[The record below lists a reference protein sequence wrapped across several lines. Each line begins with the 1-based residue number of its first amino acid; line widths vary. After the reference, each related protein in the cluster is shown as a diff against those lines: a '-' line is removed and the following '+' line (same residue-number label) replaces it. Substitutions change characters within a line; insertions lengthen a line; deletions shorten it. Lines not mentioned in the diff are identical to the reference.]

1 MVSEQQYILVID
13 DHSII
18 AQDCQYQ
25 FTQAGLPWTVQWVP
39 SLHTAEGLPV
49 PELGAVDGRPV
60 PDLAILELRLEDGS
74 TPTDNIRE
82 LNERSIP
89 VIIYT
94 SGDERVLVREAI
106 AAGVLAIVRKSAPDG
121 ELIDAATAAL
131 DGIPS
136 AGLDWASTLDTDGDF
151 VKEHLT
157 STEARVLA
165 CYALGATSAAV
176 AQETGL
182 SLCTVNTYVSRI
194 RDKYRAVGRPV
205 RSRVDLFR
213 RAVEDGLIPC
223 ACCS

>member
-25 FTQAGLPWTVQWVP
+25 FTQAGLPWTVQWVL

-151 VKEHLT
+151 VTEHLT
-157 STEARVLA
+157 PSEVRI
-165 CYALGATSAAV
+165 
-176 AQETGL
+176 L
-182 SLCTVNTYVSRI
+182 SLYAMGAKPVTVARELGCTVPTVNTCMARI
-194 RDKYRAVGRPV
+194 REKYRKAGYRIV
-205 RSRVDLFR
+205 
-213 RAVEDGLIPC
+213 
-223 ACCS
+223 

>member
-74 TPTDNIRE
+74 TPTGNIRE

-151 VKEHLT
+151 VTEHLT
-157 STEARVLA
+157 PSEVRI
-165 CYALGATSAAV
+165 
-176 AQETGL
+176 L
-182 SLCTVNTYVSRI
+182 SLYAMGAKSVTVARELGCTVPTVNTCMARI
-194 RDKYRAVGRPV
+194 REKYRKAGYRIV
-205 RSRVDLFR
+205 
-213 RAVEDGLIPC
+213 
-223 ACCS
+223 

>member
-1 MVSEQQYILVID
+1 MASEQRYVLVID
-13 DHSII
+13 DHNII
-18 AQDCQYQ
+18 AQGCQYQ

-74 TPTDNIRE
+74 TPTDNVRE
-82 LNERSIP
+82 LNELSVP

-136 AGLDWASTLDTDGDF
+136 AGLDWASALDTDGDF
-151 VKEHLT
+151 VAEHLAP
-157 STEARVLA
+157 SEVRI
-165 CYALGATSAAV
+165 
-176 AQETGL
+176 L
-182 SLCTVNTYVSRI
+182 SLYAMGAKSVTVARELGCTVPTVNTCMARI
-194 RDKYRAVGRPV
+194 REKYRKVGRPADT
-205 RSRVDLFR
+205 RVDLFL
-213 RAVEDGLIPC
+213 RAAEDGLVGYRV
-223 ACCS
+223 A

>member
-74 TPTDNIRE
+74 TPTDNVRE
-82 LNERSIP
+82 LNELSVP

-151 VKEHLT
+151 VTEHLT
-157 STEARVLA
+157 PSEVRI
-165 CYALGATSAAV
+165 
-176 AQETGL
+176 L
-182 SLCTVNTYVSRI
+182 SLYAMGAKPVTVARELGCTVPTVNTCMARI
-194 RDKYRAVGRPV
+194 REKYRKAGYRIV
-205 RSRVDLFR
+205 
-213 RAVEDGLIPC
+213 
-223 ACCS
+223 

>member
-106 AAGVLAIVRKSAPDG
+106 AAGVLAIVRR
-121 ELIDAATAAL
+121 TA
-131 DGIPS
+131 
-136 AGLDWASTLDTDGDF
+136 
-151 VKEHLT
+151 
-157 STEARVLA
+157 
-165 CYALGATSAAV
+165 
-176 AQETGL
+176 
-182 SLCTVNTYVSRI
+182 N
-194 RDKYRAVGRPV
+194 
-205 RSRVDLFR
+205 
-213 RAVEDGLIPC
+213 
-223 ACCS
+223 

>member
-131 DGIPS
+131 VGIPS

-151 VKEHLT
+151 VTEHLT
-157 STEARVLA
+157 PSEVRI
-165 CYALGATSAAV
+165 
-176 AQETGL
+176 L
-182 SLCTVNTYVSRI
+182 SLYAMGAKPVTVARELGCTVPTVNTCMARI
-194 RDKYRAVGRPV
+194 REKYRKAGYRIV
-205 RSRVDLFR
+205 
-213 RAVEDGLIPC
+213 
-223 ACCS
+223 

>member
-60 PDLAILELRLEDGS
+60 PDLAILELQLEDGS

-151 VKEHLT
+151 VTEHLT
-157 STEARVLA
+157 PSEVRI
-165 CYALGATSAAV
+165 
-176 AQETGL
+176 L
-182 SLCTVNTYVSRI
+182 SLYAMGAKPVTVARELGCTVPTVNTCMARI
-194 RDKYRAVGRPV
+194 REKYRKAGYRIV
-205 RSRVDLFR
+205 
-213 RAVEDGLIPC
+213 
-223 ACCS
+223 

>member
-1 MVSEQQYILVID
+1 MASEQRYVLVID

-39 SLHTAEGLPV
+39 GLHTAEGLPV

-151 VKEHLT
+151 VTEHLT
-157 STEARVLA
+157 PSEVRI
-165 CYALGATSAAV
+165 
-176 AQETGL
+176 L
-182 SLCTVNTYVSRI
+182 SLYAMGAKPVTVARELGCTVPTVNTCMARI
-194 RDKYRAVGRPV
+194 REKYRKAGYRIV
-205 RSRVDLFR
+205 
-213 RAVEDGLIPC
+213 
-223 ACCS
+223 

>member
-39 SLHTAEGLPV
+39 SLHTAEGL
-49 PELGAVDGRPV
+49 PV

-151 VKEHLT
+151 VTEHLT
-157 STEARVLA
+157 PSEIRI
-165 CYALGATSAAV
+165 
-176 AQETGL
+176 L
-182 SLCTVNTYVSRI
+182 SLYAMGAKPVTVARELGCTVPTVNTCMARI
-194 RDKYRAVGRPV
+194 REKYRKAGYRIV
-205 RSRVDLFR
+205 
-213 RAVEDGLIPC
+213 
-223 ACCS
+223 